1 MEYKLSDND
10 DHQLGGGEGTCGVC
24 RVRVYTASAYT
35 EAVYNVHIC
44 IIRSVA

>member
-10 DHQLGGGEGTCGVC
+10 DHQLGGGGGSVC